1 MKERIVLQSR
11 APFEDALKPLNLG
24 YWILGGAGF
33 VFGFFKSGSS
43 GAMLLLLLA
52 LVLWWIVKANIALH
66 KWRNLRSYTFAVDK
80 QISYEDLVDKLAG
93 ILVPLGLRVEL
104 VQDKPQIVYRNILLN
119 VVYGTDK
126 TFSMPWKQKASMLFL
141 DHRYITS
148 YYNTVAIMSLVGYYV
163 QQLCNG
169 KDSGEVPDGKAVNVI
184 APMDNP
190 LGKKNKLRMAAPILV
205 GILAL
210 LVVFTL
216 PGGKEDAH
224 ITMVR
229 DGHPEAYPDIT
240 YGEAFHAFFKNPE
253 WKYFKSED
261 GRDIVEF
268 TGGMT
273 YLDQEVEG
281 LFQFVIGDES
291 SFTTECFAMNEIPQN
306 NLMLYGV
313 LAKVF
318 ESYRDGDAGII
329 REPVDMEEPTESE
342 FAASE
347 EPDASDS
354 SEAVT
359 ETSASDETAMETE
372 PEEETTEEASVD
384 SEVGMALQANAVITG
399 VEYAVILRDVPSED
413 ANTVCEIPVDT
424 YVTVTEDLD
433 NGFSHVYYQDC
444 EGYVKTKFLTP
455 LGDIGDVGD
464 TGEYD
469 GYAASQNT
477 GITSW
482 DGNTTWDGEGGVD
495 GMLDS
500 YFTGFEDS
508 MIDAYLNQ

>member
-11 APFEDALKPLNLG
+11 VPFEDALKPLNLG

-66 KWRNLRSYTFAVDK
+66 KWRSLRAYTFAVDK
-80 QISYEDLVDKLAG
+80 QIPYEDLVDKLAG
-93 ILVPLGLRVEL
+93 ILVPFGIRVEL
-104 VQDKPQIVYRNILLN
+104 NHDKPQITYRNILLN
-119 VVYGTDK
+119 VVYGADK
-126 TFSMPWKQKASMLFL
+126 TFSMPWKQNASMFFL

-148 YYNTVAIMSLVGYYV
+148 YYNTVAIMSIVGYYV
-163 QQLCNG
+163 QHLCNG
-169 KDSGEVPDGKAVNVI
+169 EDIKEILDGKAGNVI
-184 APMDNP
+184 TPMDNP
-190 LGKKNKLRMAAPILV
+190 LRRKNRLRIVAPILV
-205 GILAL
+205 GMLAL

-229 DGHPEAYPDIT
+229 EGHPEAYPDIT

-261 GRDIVEF
+261 GRDVVEF

-281 LFQFVIGDES
+281 LFQFVIDNES
-291 SFTTECFAMNEIPQN
+291 NFTTECFAMNEIPQN

-313 LAKVF
+313 LAKIF
-318 ESYRDGDAGII
+318 ESYRDVDAGII
-329 REPVDMEEPTESE
+329 REPVDMEKPTEAESV

-347 EPDASDS
+347 EPDMSDPA
-354 SEAVT
+354 EAVT
-359 ETSASDETAMETE
+359 ETAASDETAVE
-372 PEEETTEEASVD
+372 PEEETTEEESVD
-384 SEVGMALQANAVITG
+384 YEVGTALQANAVITG
-399 VEYAVILRDVPSED
+399 VEYAANLRDVPSEA
-413 ANTVCEIPVDT
+413 ANTVCEIPVDA

-444 EGYVKTKFLTP
+444 EGYVKTKFLTS
-455 LGDIGDVGD
+455 LGDVGD

-469 GYAASQNT
+469 GYAASQDT

-482 DGNTTWDGEGGVD
+482 DGNTTWDGEGGID